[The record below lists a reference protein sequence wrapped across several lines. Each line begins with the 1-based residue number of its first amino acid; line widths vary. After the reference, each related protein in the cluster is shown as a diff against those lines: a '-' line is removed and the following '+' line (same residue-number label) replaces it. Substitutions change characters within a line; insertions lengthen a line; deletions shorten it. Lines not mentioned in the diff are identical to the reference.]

1 MRILAVDHG
10 EKRLGIAISDERGV
24 LARPL
29 TVIRHTSREA
39 DAAQVLALAQQ
50 HGAELIVVG
59 VSLDDEGRPNLAGR
73 RAINFARALQAQ
85 TTIPI
90 RLWDEAFSTQ
100 EARAAR
106 LAAGVRR
113 KKRRGHLDEWA
124 ATMILQSYLDRH
136 NNSPATESAPS

>member
-10 EKRLGIAISDERGV
+10 EKRLGIAISDESGT

-29 TVIRHTSREA
+29 TVIRHTSRDA
-39 DAAQVLALAQQ
+39 DVAQVLALARE
-50 HGAELIVVG
+50 HEVGLIVVG
-59 VSLDDEGRPNLAGR
+59 ISLDDEGRPNLAGR
-73 RAINFARALQAQ
+73 RALNFARALQAQ
-85 TTIPI
+85 AEIPV

-106 LAAGVRR
+106 LAAGVRQ

-124 ATMILQSYLDRH
+124 ATMILQSYLERYND
-136 NNSPATESAPS
+136 PASAQAT